1 MLEPSGLEAEGNMAL
16 IGRMTE
22 MFVPPGTF

>member
-1 MLEPSGLEAEGNMAL
+1 MLEDADLKAEGNIAV

-22 MFVPPGTF
+22 MFVPPGTY